1 MHPASCITNLY
12 CTGRI
17 VMAQKGGKVKS
28 FILVAVF
35 LVLIAVVFIL
45 MGGGN
50 LLKSAGT
57 WIGSM
62 GRKAEDI
69 KQTMEQK
76 ATSIEKTVEKKAEN
90 VEKAVKTLKEGEK
103 PGEKK

>member
-1 MHPASCITNLY
+1 
-12 CTGRI
+12 
-17 VMAQKGGKVKS
+17 
-28 FILVAVF
+28 
-35 LVLIAVVFIL
+35 

-76 ATSIEKTVEKKAEN
+76 AVSIEKTVEKKAEN